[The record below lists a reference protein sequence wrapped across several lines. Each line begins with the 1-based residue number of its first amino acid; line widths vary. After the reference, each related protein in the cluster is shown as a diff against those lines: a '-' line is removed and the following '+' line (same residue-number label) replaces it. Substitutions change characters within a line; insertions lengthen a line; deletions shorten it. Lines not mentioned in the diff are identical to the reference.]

1 MPAGLRVADAGRES
15 GLGGCS
21 PPGAGGRRSGTD
33 GRWWQWPEEGPVTTR
48 GRGMRKEG
56 PAEGVAGAGAGG
68 RLRGPAVGV
77 GDRPPRVLAEAAWAA
92 AASRAGTAAWS
103 PRCGRL
109 GCAGKGSQEGADSGV
124 CPVRKGSEVK
134 MLSRAGRA
142 PRGWHV
148 WLRGQEGQRRRTARC
163 AGMGPRA
170 AGGAGRSRRAGAALR
185 RLPLL
190 HLHMGRR
197 PGRSQGLNDSFGGD
211 PAPGPPG
218 PAPGRCVAHARPPV
232 SSPVSL
238 PRSSPSAPRPPE
250 NAAHSVPSPSA
261 RTRECRLGLR
271 SAP

>member
-1 MPAGLRVADAGRES
+1 
-15 GLGGCS
+15 
-21 PPGAGGRRSGTD
+21 
-33 GRWWQWPEEGPVTTR
+33 
-48 GRGMRKEG
+48 MRKEG

-92 AASRAGTAAWS
+92 AASRAGGHGCLVSPLRAAGPGWQRL
-103 PRCGRL
+103 PGGRRL
-109 GCAGKGSQEGADSGV
+109 GSLPCSERQRGEDAEPGREGSSRVACVASGAGGTEEADGA
-124 CPVRKGSEVK
+124 VRG
-134 MLSRAGRA
+134 
-142 PRGWHV
+142 
-148 WLRGQEGQRRRTARC
+148 
-163 AGMGPRA
+163 
-170 AGGAGRSRRAGAALR
+170 GGAGRSRRAGAALR

-197 PGRSQGLNDSFGGD
+197 PGRSQGLNDSFEGD